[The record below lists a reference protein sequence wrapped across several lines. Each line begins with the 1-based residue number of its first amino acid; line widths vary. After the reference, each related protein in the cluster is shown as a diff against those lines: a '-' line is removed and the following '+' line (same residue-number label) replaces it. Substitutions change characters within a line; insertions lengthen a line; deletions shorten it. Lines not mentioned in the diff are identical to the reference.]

1 MTGLKFSD
9 VIVPDTENQATG
21 GMLASCA
28 HSTGRQ
34 TKYRAVEAVAR
45 RRRNSGQCS
54 EAYPARGFTLQKAS
68 YPRPPWNPVLSQNY
82 RETVMDVEGRKAAP
96 PPN

>member
-21 GMLASCA
+21 GMLASRA

-34 TKYRAVEAVAR
+34 TKYRAAMAVAGLSVFRAMLAINIR
-45 RRRNSGQCS
+45 RGRLSPRHLASRCS
-54 EAYPARGFTLQKAS
+54 
-68 YPRPPWNPVLSQNY
+68 PVNATSSC
-82 RETVMDVEGRKAAP
+82 ETVDT
-96 PPN
+96 

>member
-9 VIVPDTENQATG
+9 VIVPDTDNQAAG

-45 RRRNSGQCS
+45 RDGIPGNARSLSGATLSPRHLGTRSSPEHARLRRS
-54 EAYPARGFTLQKAS
+54 
-68 YPRPPWNPVLSQNY
+68 RP
-82 RETVMDVEGRKAAP
+82 
-96 PPN
+96 

>member
-1 MTGLKFSD
+1 MTGPKFSD

-21 GMLASCA
+21 GMLASRA

-45 RRRNSGQCS
+45 RGGIPGNARNLIRRGLSLASPCILVL
-54 EAYPARGFTLQKAS
+54 ART
-68 YPRPPWNPVLSQNY
+68 
-82 RETVMDVEGRKAAP
+82 RET
-96 PPN
+96 